1 MQAVC
6 GLKTNRK
13 YNVIFSLSSIFSVDN
28 VSSPLGYE
36 DDALLFYDTRQ
47 EAAGL
52 ARYPYAR
59 CCYQRGAEAF
69 DRSIGYYEGD
79 RVFNCEISICSIHI
93 LKGKR

>member
-13 YNVIFSLSSIFSVDN
+13 YNVIFSLSSIFSVDK
-28 VSSPLGYE
+28 VFFSPWDMKMMPY
-36 DDALLFYDTRQ
+36 FFMIPSKQ

-52 ARYPYAR
+52 VRYSHTR

-69 DRSIGYYEGD
+69 DRRYWLI
-79 RVFNCEISICSIHI
+79 R
-93 LKGKR
+93 R